1 MLVYLH
7 ILMGA
12 FALISGITA
21 FSAQKGASLH
31 KKSGLIFVITML
43 IMSST
48 GAFLAALNGEKLNIV
63 AGCLTFYLVATAFLV
78 VHPFKKRDRLY
89 NTLLMVFGLIVG
101 VSGMI
106 VAASILN
113 DGGTKIDGQPTQVLV
128 VFSAIALLASVSD
141 LRIVFS
147 NRLKGKKKFI
157 RHIWRMGIAMF
168 MAAASFFL
176 GQSQVI
182 PEEIRTMAFLVT
194 PVLLVLL
201 LTLYWAV
208 RVQFWGLKKRT

>member
-1 MLVYLH
+1 
-7 ILMGA
+7 MGA

-21 FSAQKGASLH
+21 FSAKKGASLH
-31 KKSGLIFVITML
+31 KKSGLIFVVTML

-48 GAFLAALNGEKLNIV
+48 GALLAALNGEKLNIV
-63 AGCLTFYLVATAFLV
+63 AGCLTFYLVATAYLV
-78 VHPFKKRDRLY
+78 VHPLKKNDRLY
-89 NTLLMVFGLIVG
+89 NTLLMVFGLMVG

-106 VAASILN
+106 VATSILN

-141 LRIVFS
+141 LRIVYS
-147 NRLKGKKKFI
+147 NRLKRKKKFI
-157 RHIWRMGIAMF
+157 RHIWRMGASML
-168 MAAASFFL
+168 MATAFFFL

-182 PEEIRTMAFLVT
+182 PEEICNMAVLIP

-201 LTLYWAV
+201 LTLYLAV
-208 RVQFWGLKKRT
+208 RVQFWGLKRRI

>member
-1 MLVYLH
+1 MLVHLH
-7 ILMGA
+7 IIMGT

-21 FSAQKGASLH
+21 FSVQKGGSLH
-31 KKSGLIFVITML
+31 KKSGLIFVVTML

-63 AGCLTFYLVATAFLV
+63 AGCLTFYLVATAYLV
-78 VHPFKKRDRLY
+78 VHPFKNNDRFY
-89 NTLLMVFGLIVG
+89 NTLLMVFGLMVG

-106 VAASILN
+106 VATSILD

-128 VFSAIALLASVSD
+128 VFSAIALLASASD
-141 LRIVFS
+141 LRILFS
-147 NRLKGKKKFI
+147 GRLKGKKKFI
-157 RHIWRMGIAMF
+157 RHIWRMGIALF
-168 MAAASFFL
+168 MATTSFFL

-182 PEEIRTMAFLVT
+182 PEEIRTITFLVA
-194 PVLLVLL
+194 PVFLVLF

-208 RVQFWGLKKRT
+208 RVQFWGLKTRT

>member
-1 MLVYLH
+1 MLVHLH
-7 ILMGA
+7 IIMGA

-21 FSAQKGASLH
+21 FSVQKGASLH
-31 KKSGLIFVITML
+31 KKSGLIFVVTML

-63 AGCLTFYLVATAFLV
+63 AGCLTFYLVATAYLV
-78 VHPFKKRDRLY
+78 VHPFKNNDRFY
-89 NTLLMVFGLIVG
+89 NTLLMVFGLMVG

-106 VAASILN
+106 VATSILD

-128 VFSAIALLASVSD
+128 VFSAIALLASASD
-141 LRIVFS
+141 LRILFS
-147 NRLKGKKKFI
+147 GRLKGKKKCI
-157 RHIWRMGIAMF
+157 RHIWRMGIALF
-168 MAAASFFL
+168 MATTSFFL

-182 PEEIRTMAFLVT
+182 PEEIRTITFLVA
-194 PVLLVLL
+194 PVFLVLF

-208 RVQFWGLKKRT
+208 RVQFWGLKTRT